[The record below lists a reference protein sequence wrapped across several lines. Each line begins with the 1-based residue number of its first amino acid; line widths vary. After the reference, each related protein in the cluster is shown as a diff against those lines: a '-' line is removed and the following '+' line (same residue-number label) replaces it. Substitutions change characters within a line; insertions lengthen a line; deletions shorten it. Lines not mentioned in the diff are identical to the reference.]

1 MDRVQSYVFVNKS
14 FKELQ
19 LCKGDAVN
27 FGGWD
32 EFTKKNGLF
41 EFPNGKS

>member
-1 MDRVQSYVFVNKS
+1 LFCRDCTLGQG
-14 FKELQ
+14 Q

-41 EFPNGKS
+41 EFPNGKN